1 MKKEITFKATAI
13 NPKTG
18 EKATFRA
25 SREAG
30 KAQFYKNSDIHG
42 GWHVEFDILNKM
54 HFAFEDVLSITI
66 YSYLR
71 DFRRWATSE
80 IGECAVEMYAIR
92 SGVRDH
98 GRCRILCYEIAEKC

>member
-18 EKATFRA
+18 EVAYYSAVRKEGAAEWDKAFGIR
-25 SREAG
+25 G
-30 KAQFYKNSDIHG
+30 KWEMCFELTCNSDI
-42 GWHVEFDILNKM
+42 
-54 HFAFEDVLSITI
+54 ARC
-66 YSYLR
+66 LR
-71 DFRRWATSE
+71 NFRRWATSE

-98 GRCRILCYEIAEKC
+98 GRCRVFLYEIAEEC